1 MLTYADVCRPQHYA
15 SLEAHLK
22 AVIVNED
29 TSEQD
34 VRIALDALTEAEQEA
49 MRCMVE
55 AEEAEEAARRY
66 ADVC

>member
-1 MLTYADVCRPQHYA
+1 MLTYADVWCRQHYA

-34 VRIALDALTEAEQEA
+34 VRIALEALTEAEQEA
-49 MRCMVE
+49 IRCMVE

-66 ADVC
+66 AHAC

>member
-1 MLTYADVCRPQHYA
+1 M
-15 SLEAHLK
+15 K

-34 VRIALDALTEAEQEA
+34 VRIALEALTEAEQEA
-49 MRCMVE
+49 IRCMVE

-66 ADVC
+66 AHAC